1 MYQISNQIT
10 LGIDEKTAIDNLSVI
25 TKQITQQERQRR
37 ESFNK
42 TKLED
47 IAWRAY
53 GNLKFARILSS
64 EEMFREVSKIKLGIE
79 MGIIECEETLPMKIL
94 IETQP
99 NMLMCRFGNMT
110 PDERDAKRAE
120 MVRAMLK

>member
-42 TKLED
+42 TKL
-47 IAWRAY
+47 
-53 GNLKFARILSS
+53 
-64 EEMFREVSKIKLGIE
+64 
-79 MGIIECEETLPMKIL
+79 
-94 IETQP
+94 
-99 NMLMCRFGNMT
+99 
-110 PDERDAKRAE
+110 
-120 MVRAMLK
+120 

>member
-1 MYQISNQIT
+1 
-10 LGIDEKTAIDNLSVI
+10 
-25 TKQITQQERQRR
+25 
-37 ESFNK
+37 
-42 TKLED
+42 
-47 IAWRAY
+47 
-53 GNLKFARILSS
+53 
-64 EEMFREVSKIKLGIE
+64 MFREVSKIKLGIE